1 MPFQI
6 KDFNSITLSQI
17 NHARAVT
24 DKITDF
30 QPGSVARTL
39 MEAPAVEIEELYMQ
53 MLLGLRDAIPV
64 ATFLSFGFT
73 KLPAAV
79 AHGWVSVSNDV
90 APAEDLLVP
99 SGSTFAAADG
109 RVYTSTADVTWP
121 AGDNVARVPV
131 AFSTAGLAGNI
142 SGGLITSSN
151 FFDDSY
157 TISNSAIETGRD
169 VETDDEREARFAEY
183 VASLSRGTVPACR
196 YAAEQALVLDT
207 DGNRYEYVT
216 RAGLSETPGY
226 VRIYIYSSRGAAS
239 AELLAHG
246 QRLID
251 GWRDEVSGVAVAG
264 YRAAGVRVDVL
275 RMIERAVTFSIAV
288 EMFPGYELNADVE
301 QSLGDVYSTAVRSVE
316 PGGTLYLGTLVEM
329 MLAIPGLRQIVPSTN
344 ENFLCA
350 VNEAL
355 VPGAL
360 NVTPLAP

>member
-6 KDFNSITLSQI
+6 KDFASIVASQV

-39 MEAPAVEIEELYMQ
+39 MEAPAVEVEELYMQ
-53 MLLGLRDAIPV
+53 MFLGLRDAIPV
-64 ATFLSFGFT
+64 ATFLSFGFG

-79 AHGWVSVSNDV
+79 AHGWVSVSTEQ
-90 APAEDLLVP
+90 APAEAMVVP
-99 SGSTFAAADG
+99 AGTTFTAADG

-121 AGDNVARVPV
+121 AGDNVVRVPV
-131 AFSTAGLAGNI
+131 AYSTAGLAGNI
-142 SGGLITSSN
+142 AAGLITSSS
-151 FFDDSY
+151 FFDLGY

-183 VASLSRGTVPACR
+183 IASLSRGTVDACR
-196 YAAEQALVLDT
+196 YAAGQAVVLDA

-216 RAGLSETPGY
+216 RVGLLETPGY

-239 AELLAHG
+239 ADLIANG
-246 QRLID
+246 QRIID
-251 GWRDEVSGVAVAG
+251 GWRDETTGARVPG
-264 YRAAGVRVDVL
+264 YRAGGVRVDVL
-275 RMIERAVTFSIAV
+275 KMVERAITLSIAV

-301 QSLGDVYSTAVRSVE
+301 QRLGDIFSNAVRSIE
-316 PGGTLYLGTLVEM
+316 PGGTLYLGTLVELL
-329 MLAIPGLRQIVPSTN
+329 LAVPGVRQIVPSTN
-344 ENFLCA
+344 ENIICA

-360 NVTPLAP
+360 NVTPL

>member
-6 KDFNSITLSQI
+6 KDFASISASQI

-30 QPGSVARTL
+30 LPGSVARTL

-53 MLLGLRDAIPV
+53 MFLGLRDAIPV
-64 ATFLSFGFT
+64 ATFLSFGFD

-79 AHGWVSVSNDV
+79 AHGWVSVSTEP
-90 APAEDLLVP
+90 APAADVVVP
-99 SGSTFAAADG
+99 VGTTFTAADG

-121 AGDNVARVPV
+121 AGDNVVRIPV
-131 AFSTAGLAGNI
+131 AYSSAGLAGNI
-142 SGGLITSSN
+142 ATGLITSSS
-151 FFDDSY
+151 FFDDTY
-157 TISNSAIETGRD
+157 TVSNGTIETGRD
-169 VETDDEREARFAEY
+169 VETDEEREARFAEY
-183 VASLSRGTVPACR
+183 IASLSRGTVVACR
-196 YAAEQALVLDT
+196 YAAGQALVLDA

-216 RAGLSETPGY
+216 RVGLSETPGY

-246 QRLID
+246 QRIID
-251 GWRDEVSGVAVAG
+251 GWRDEATGVRVPG
-264 YRAAGVRVDVL
+264 YRSGGVRVDVL
-275 RMIERAVTFSIAV
+275 KMVERAITLSIAV

-301 QSLGDVYSTAVRSVE
+301 QSLGDIFGTAVRSVE
-316 PGGTLYLGTLVEM
+316 PGDTLYLGTLVEQL
-329 MLAIPGLRQIVPSTN
+329 LAVPGVRQIVPSTN
-344 ENFLCA
+344 ENIICA

-360 NVTPLAP
+360 NVTPL